1 MKNMQKIMLITCSF
15 FCLGQLAFGKPIR
28 QSESKPAEDV
38 FDAVWQE
45 MEQDMQASIE
55 RSRKALKKIVAQEQF
70 AQIPAC
76 GKVAVAETEQNVVV
90 TIPSL
95 ELKSVDTISI
105 VREDGVA
112 HVKVPLKH
120 GEIAATIDERTLDVS
135 ARCLVE
141 QKQKGNDG
149 KEMVVDSKS
158 SEYSTFV
165 SLPARV
171 DINSIKAE
179 YGDKTLKLIFAK
191 KDEK

>member
-1 MKNMQKIMLITCSF
+1 MKKMQKIILITCSF
-15 FCLGQLAFGKPIR
+15 ICLVQFAFGKRAP
-28 QSESKPAEDV
+28 KPAEDV

-45 MEQDMQASIE
+45 MEQDMQTSIE
-55 RSRKALKKIVAQEQF
+55 CSRKAFKKIVAQEQF
-70 AQIPAC
+70 AQIPES
-76 GKVAVAETEQNVVV
+76 GNVSVTEAEQTV
-90 TIPSL
+90 TVRIPAL
-95 ELKSVDTISI
+95 ELKSVDTISV
-105 VREDGVA
+105 VREDGVV
-112 HVKVPLKH
+112 HVKVPLKG